1 MSKQNFKRNVR
12 IAISS
17 VCNLNCIYC
26 EGNKGYRENK
36 LGAMED
42 FRRTKLEKG
51 NISYEQLIELLKVF
65 REVGFNG
72 ITLTGGEPLL
82 NKDWNRI
89 IETASKLGFERNE
102 ITTNGILL
110 GKYLKENKKL
120 PKGLSL
126 IKISFDTIDKNKF
139 FEETGGGNLEEVVE
153 AVKLVSPLANVRA
166 NKVMLRSELNSLKDY
181 LEFCQSIGFKE
192 VILLDLVT
200 YPNRDIPEDK
210 EFFKKEYVGYD
221 ELLER
226 LNKIEEISFERNKYG
241 HSAIMKNGMKIILK
255 DSNLTLRDK
264 QCENCPLYCQ
274 EGKFTVR
281 VATDGNIT
289 MCPDYK
295 GELVSIDGISELEKG
310 TLKEK
315 LKKLFEELNEAKEY
329 QTMEIFRQKHNLI

>member
-1 MSKQNFKRNVR
+1 MNEQNFQRNLR
-12 IAISS
+12 IAIAS
-17 VCNLNCIYC
+17 VCNLNCVYC
-26 EGNKGYRENK
+26 EGNKGYREDK

-42 FRRTKLEKG
+42 FRKTKLENG

-82 NKDWNRI
+82 NKDWSKI
-89 IETASKLGFERNE
+89 IEAASQLGFERNE

-110 GKYLKENKKL
+110 GKYLKENRKL

-126 IKISFDTIDKNKF
+126 IKISFDTINKKDF
-139 FEETGGGNLEEVVE
+139 FEETGGGNLDEVIE
-153 AVKLVSPLANVRA
+153 TVKLVSPLINVRA
-166 NKVMLRSELNSLKDY
+166 NKVMLRKELNSLKEY
-181 LEFCQSIGFKE
+181 LEFCQKIGFKE

-200 YPNRDIPEDK
+200 YPNRDKIGDK
-210 EFFKKEYVGYD
+210 EFFKREYVGYN
-221 ELLER
+221 ELLEN
-226 LNKIEEISFERNKYG
+226 LKKIEEISFERNKYG
-241 HSAIMKNGMKIILK
+241 HCAKMKNGMKIILK

-264 QCENCPLYCQ
+264 QCEECPLYCQ

-289 MCPDYK
+289 ICPDYK
-295 GELVSIDGISELEKG
+295 GELVSINGIKELEKG

-329 QTMEIFRQKHNLI
+329 QTMKIFKQKHSLV